1 MNKQTLFFGSAL
13 LTFLSFSICPQVSA
27 RPYPADFEFSIAQGD
42 GDPAELTALDVATTE
57 TDEDVAL
64 LTAEGDFVVPTY
76 LLPTQEDMPPAPVV
90 NVATQSAVVVT
101 EVPIVPSV
109 QPSETVIVTPPPQ
122 TPINL
127 GTNRL
132 VTPVVKPTELVETP
146 IPSTTPKKEIA
157 RMSGTIEKKPLLLP
171 LAPIAQTTTEDST
184 PLPTKERRVVP
195 SALADTLLANLE
207 QNTGS
212 DFLLPHEIKVSFYKN
227 ATALSGQTLKWI
239 KAFALQTIQDPRL
252 IVEIRM
258 SQTNPDI
265 QAKRLA
271 VVKNALLGTGLS
283 THQIRVSYTKRA
295 ADSFVIRAVEKTED
309 VDITKNTTTSGK
321 TIEKRTIKW

>member
-13 LTFLSFSICPQVSA
+13 LTFLSFSICPQASA
-27 RPYPADFEFSIAQGD
+27 RPYPADFEFSVAQGD
-42 GDPAELTALDVATTE
+42 GDPTELTANDINAVE
-57 TDEDVAL
+57 GEEDVAL

-76 LLPTQEDMPPAPVV
+76 LLPTQEETPPAPVV
-90 NVATQSAVVVT
+90 NVTQTAVKT
-101 EVPIVPSV
+101 PDTPTT
-109 QPSETVIVTPPPQ
+109 PAAHALNETAAAPRQQ
-122 TPINL
+122 TPTYL
-127 GTNRL
+127 GTNHL
-132 VTPVVKPTELVETP
+132 VAPVVKPQELADA
-146 IPSTTPKKEIA
+146 PSVPTTSAPTNT
-157 RMSGTIEKKPLLLP
+157 RVSGTIEKKPLLLP
-171 LAPIAQTTTEDST
+171 LAPIAQTTADEIPSV
-184 PLPTKERRVVP
+184 PTKERRVVP

-258 SQTNPDI
+258 SQINPTI
-265 QAKRLA
+265 QAQRLA

-283 THQIRVSYTKRA
+283 THQIRVSYTKRP

-309 VDITKNTTTSGK
+309 VDITQNTTASGK